1 MVSGYCCESLVLP
14 SISVKRKVTVP
25 VGGIVVTRI

>member
-1 MVSGYCCESLVLP
+1 VEP

-25 VGGIVVTRI
+25 VGGSATYSASYFSLSVL